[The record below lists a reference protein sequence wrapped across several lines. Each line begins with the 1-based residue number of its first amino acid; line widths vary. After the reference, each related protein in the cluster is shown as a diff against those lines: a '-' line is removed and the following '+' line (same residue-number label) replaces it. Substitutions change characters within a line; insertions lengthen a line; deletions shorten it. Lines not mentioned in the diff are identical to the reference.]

1 MPLRMSFSRHDGP
14 SVHTTLVLN
23 WYEEPAGALA
33 LPTSSADVDRFML
46 VFSAAG
52 ILRFVGLA
60 KLPLV
65 AETCSSWR
73 EQWWLKRESCEGYT
87 GTGGEGRWDT
97 ATGPSNRPAAVG
109 PAAPGNSA
117 QATDGFGG
125 GR

>member
-52 ILRFVGLA
+52 ILRFVLFVEGA
-60 KLPLV
+60 MV
-65 AETCSSWR
+65 AE
-73 EQWWLKRESCEGYT
+73 EG
-87 GTGGEGRWDT
+87 
-97 ATGPSNRPAAVG
+97 VVL
-109 PAAPGNSA
+109 
-117 QATDGFGG
+117 
-125 GR
+125 